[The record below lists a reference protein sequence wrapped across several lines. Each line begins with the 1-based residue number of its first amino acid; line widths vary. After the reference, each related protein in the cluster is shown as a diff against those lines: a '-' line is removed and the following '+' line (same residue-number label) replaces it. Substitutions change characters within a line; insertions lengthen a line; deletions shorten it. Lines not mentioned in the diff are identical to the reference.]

1 MNKTILIVEDNYV
14 EASNLQRILI
24 KAGYTVLEIAMSVKE
39 AITTTEIT
47 CPDLVLIDIFLK
59 GPQTGID
66 LAIWLREK
74 NIAFVYLS
82 ANSNQEILARVK
94 KTEPYGFL
102 VKPFREKDVLVTLD
116 IAAYLHEQKQKLA
129 IRKEMVSHELF
140 TQPKVLPGIVGKS
153 AKLKHVLDMVRI
165 VAPTDTSVLI
175 LGESGTGKERIVD
188 SIHNL
193 SSRKS
198 KPLIK
203 INCAAIPAS
212 LIDSEL
218 FGHEKGAFTGAHE
231 KRIGKFEQASG
242 GTIFLDEIGEMMPD
256 LQIKLLRVL
265 QEKEIDRLG
274 GKASIKINVRVVA
287 ATNKNLE
294 TEIDKGRFRMDL
306 FYRLNIFPIVI
317 PPLRE
322 RKEDIALLAGHF
334 INYFNKELGKNVRSF
349 SDKALSD
356 LLQYHWPG
364 NVRELEHIVQRSVL
378 LTQEEVIRS
387 VELPKINQENIIT
400 PAVGHTIR
408 TMEEND
414 VEHITKALKMANGKI
429 AGPGG
434 AAELLNLPYST
445 LVSKIRKL
453 GIKKPQ

>member
-14 EASNLQRILI
+14 EASNLQRILA
-24 KAGYTVLEIAMSVKE
+24 KAGYIVLEIAMSVKE
-39 AITTTEIT
+39 AICIAEKNR
-47 CPDLVLIDIFLK
+47 PDLVLIDIFLK
-59 GPQTGID
+59 GPQTGIE
-66 LAIWLREK
+66 LAYWLCER

-82 ANSNQEILARVK
+82 ANSNQEILSQAK

-129 IRKEMVSHELF
+129 VRKQIVSQELF
-140 TQPKVLPGIVGKS
+140 SPSELLPGIVGKS
-153 AKLKHVLDMVRI
+153 IKLQHTLDMIRI

-175 LGESGTGKERIVD
+175 VGESGTGKERVVD
-188 SIHNL
+188 CIHSL

-198 KPLIK
+198 KPLVK
-203 INCAAIPAS
+203 INCAALPAS

-218 FGHEKGAFTGAHE
+218 FGHEKGAFTGAYE
-231 KRIGKFEQASG
+231 RRIGKFEQASG
-242 GTIFLDEIGEMMPD
+242 GTIFLDEIGEMTPD

-265 QEKEIDRLG
+265 QEKEIDRIG
-274 GKASIKINVRVVA
+274 GKTSIKINARVVA

-294 TEIDKGRFRMDL
+294 TEVEKGRFRMDL
-306 FYRLNIFPIVI
+306 FYRLNVFPITV
-317 PPLRE
+317 PALRE
-322 RKEDIALLAGHF
+322 RKDDIPLLVRFYLNH
-334 INYFNKELGKNVRSF
+334 FNKELGRNVKSF
-349 SDKALSD
+349 SEKAMAD
-356 LLQYHWPG
+356 LMQYNWPG
-364 NVRELEHIVQRSVL
+364 NVRELEHFIQRSVL
-378 LTQEEVIRS
+378 LAQEETVKS
-387 VELPKINQENIIT
+387 VELPKNQSLDT
-400 PAVGHTIR
+400 AHKTADDRIR

-414 VEHITKALKMANGKI
+414 IDHITKALKVAKGKL

-453 GIKKPQ
+453 GIKKV